1 MAIQTTSCQQ
11 PIEIREMPKD
21 LEVYFNG
28 LSSGIRNPD
37 TLLQYLTIGYYY
49 KKLPQ
54 YTMLDYL
61 RSCLRSSWL
70 TFATDIAKLI
80 EEGKQLLVFDGPRD
94 VFIPYS
100 VLAEEVL
107 MILEVINV
115 YEQKAGVTI
124 DEVTTVNQ
132 FDSYY
137 SDFTKFI
144 SQYTTNAYSGLRTRA
159 PVNSQSV
166 INRFIELGL
175 INDSYKHQKTPQK
188 REISMEDDTS
198 YSEESSEELDV
209 NENGEPVQKPLVETL
224 AGKMKKVIK
233 KGRKT
238 RHTRTVDKREVK
250 KEEEKEKQLSVR
262 ERKEKERKKKDIEN
276 TSGQYIFDRTQKGLR
291 TEVEESRRIH
301 AVDKMYKDLYAVV
314 KNLQPVIELLKKEF
328 PAVPWLLITDKDLE
342 EITTRSTERAMP
354 AILNENELQPFL
366 TGERHGLPDYQVGW
380 FNIGGA
386 QCLML
391 RTGIKTYKGEDVCYK
406 IAEYLPNQ

>member
-11 PIEIREMPKD
+11 PIEIREMSKD
-21 LEVYFNG
+21 LQIYFNG
-28 LSSGIRNPD
+28 LARGIRRPD
-37 TLLQYLTIGYYY
+37 TLMQYLAIGYYY
-49 KKLPQ
+49 KKLPR

-61 RSCLRSSWL
+61 RSCLGNSWL
-70 TFATDIAKLI
+70 KTATDMARLVA
-80 EEGKQLLVFDGPRD
+80 EGKSFVAFDGPKD
-94 VFIPYS
+94 VYIPYS
-100 VLAEEVL
+100 ALAEEILMVL
-107 MILEVINV
+107 DVIKA

-144 SQYTTNAYSGLRTRA
+144 SQYTTQATGLRTRA
-159 PVNSQSV
+159 PVDSHSV
-166 INRFIELGL
+166 VNRFIELGL
-175 INDSYKHQKTPQK
+175 INDSYKNQKTPQK
-188 REISMEDDTS
+188 KEITMEEDTS
-198 YSEESSEELDV
+198 YSEESSEEPDV
-209 NENGEPVQKPLVETL
+209 NENEESVQKPLVETL
-224 AGKMKKVIK
+224 AGKVKKVIK
-233 KGRKT
+233 KGKKT
-238 RHTRTVDKREVK
+238 RHTRTIDKREVK
-250 KEEEKEKQLSVR
+250 EEKEKQKQISVR
-262 ERKEKERKKKDIEN
+262 ERKERERKKKDIEN

-291 TEVEESRRIH
+291 TELEESRRIY

-314 KNLQPVIELLKKEF
+314 KNLQPVIEQLKAEH
-328 PAVPWLLITDKDLE
+328 PAVPWLLITEKDLE

-380 FNIGGA
+380 FNIGGT